1 MTRQGYLILLKR
13 LNGLFFFDI
22 TTDVFFKWAFDFD
35 TVFYTKQITFTTTGG
50 TGEFGLSEFGIGEF
64 GGGIDLINK
73 RVAGRGTGEYIKVGA
88 EVDIDGG
95 TFAIQQIDLL
105 AKVGRLRG

>member
-1 MTRQGYLILLKR
+1 
-13 LNGLFFFDI
+13 
-22 TTDVFFKWAFDFD
+22 VFFKWAFDFD